1 LKYSKARPWLKQ
13 LIFLVQSRH
22 DETAEVLRE
31 FVGRLGFASSREGQ
45 YSQLA
50 PRNPN
55 NAHACWDFHCN
66 LTSCSSFPWLLPTFV
81 PPPAPWDAN
90 KRQDYFADHNCPGY
104 AFRAICFETFGQL
117 SPGAMQ
123 LWFFF

>member
-1 LKYSKARPWLKQ
+1 MHAGT
-13 LIFLVQSRH
+13 F
-22 DETAEVLRE
+22 TATCT
-31 FVGRLGFASSREGQ
+31 LG
-45 YSQLA
+45 LA
-50 PRNPN
+50 T
-55 NAHACWDFHCN
+55 FS